1 MNTAMKE
8 SQVTQSSLT
17 KNKSKASLTST
28 ADHLT
33 DMQQT
38 FRDAMSKL
46 AAAVNIIT
54 TEGPA
59 GRAGFTASAVCSVTD
74 EPPTLLVCLN
84 RSASVYHFFKENMV
98 LCVNTLALEHQDL
111 SGVFGGK
118 KSLEERFDQGNWSTL
133 STGSPVLE
141 DASISF
147 DCKIKLINSVGT
159 HDILIC
165 EVLDIKHKPDCE
177 SLIYF
182 NRGYHQLSK
191 CKK

>member
-1 MNTAMKE
+1 MNKVIKE
-8 SQVTQSSLT
+8 SQVTQSSLM
-17 KNKSKASLTST
+17 KNKSKESFTST
-28 ADHLT
+28 ADNLT

-74 EPPTLLVCLN
+74 APPTLLVCLN
-84 RSASVYHFFKENMV
+84 RSASVYNFFKENMV
-98 LCVNTLALEHQDL
+98 LCVNTLALEHKNL

-118 KSLEERFDQGNWSTL
+118 TALEERFDQGNWSTL

-141 DASISF
+141 DAIISF
-147 DCKIKLINSVGT
+147 DCKIKLISSVGT

-165 EVLDIKHKPDCE
+165 EVLDIKHKSDCE

-182 NRGYHQLSK
+182 NRDYHQLSK
-191 CKK
+191 CKN

>member
-1 MNTAMKE
+1 MNTVIDNNQAAQPSSM
-8 SQVTQSSLT
+8 THQSKGSV
-17 KNKSKASLTST
+17 TST
-28 ADHLT
+28 AGNLT
-33 DMQQT
+33 DVQQS
-38 FRDAMSKL
+38 FRNAMSKL

-74 EPPTLLVCLN
+74 TPPTLLVCLN
-84 RSASVYHFFKENMV
+84 RSASVYEFFKENKV
-98 LCVNTLALEHQDL
+98 LCVNTLALEHKDL

-118 KSLEERFDQGNWSTL
+118 TALEDRFDQGSWSTL

-141 DASISF
+141 DAIISF
-147 DCKIKLINSVGT
+147 DCQVKLISSVGT

-165 EVLDIKHKPDCE
+165 EVLDIKHKTDCE

-182 NRGYHQLSK
+182 NRDYHQLSK
-191 CKK
+191 CTK

>member
-1 MNTAMKE
+1 MNTVIKE
-8 SQVTQSSLT
+8 SQVTQSSLM
-17 KNKSKASLTST
+17 KHKSKESFTST
-28 ADHLT
+28 VGNLT
-33 DMQQT
+33 DMQQS

-84 RSASVYHFFKENMV
+84 RSASVYKFFKENMV
-98 LCVNTLALEHQDL
+98 LCVNTLGLEHKDL

-118 KSLEERFDQGNWSTL
+118 KA
-133 STGSPVLE
+133 LE

-147 DCKIKLINSVGT
+147 DCKIKLISSVGT

-182 NRGYHQLSK
+182 NRDYHQLSK
-191 CKK
+191 CKN

>member
-1 MNTAMKE
+1 MNTVIKE
-8 SQVTQSSLT
+8 SQATQSSLM
-17 KNKSKASLTST
+17 KHKSKESFTPT
-28 ADHLT
+28 ADNLT
-33 DMQQT
+33 DMQKT
-38 FRDAMSKL
+38 FREAMSKL

-74 EPPTLLVCLN
+74 APPTLLVCLN
-84 RSASVYHFFKENMV
+84 RNASVYHTFKENMV
-98 LCVNTLALEHQDL
+98 LCVNTLGLEHQDL

-118 KSLEERFDQGNWSTL
+118 TAPEERFVQGSWSTL
-133 STGSPVLE
+133 ATGSPVLE
-141 DASISF
+141 DAIISF
-147 DCKIKLINSVGT
+147 DCKIKLISSVGT

-182 NRGYHQLSK
+182 NRDYHRLSK